1 MIMWFMG
8 VQALCLQPPSAS
20 LLFKKVLLSAMHLKK
35 YISGF
40 ELTISARQMEKA
52 Y

>member
-1 MIMWFMG
+1 MWFVW
-8 VQALCLQPPSAS
+8 VQALYLLPPSAL

-35 YISGF
+35 YISNF